1 LFQETFK
8 KISNISERNVNDII
22 PHNIKLKLQSS
33 AVLELIDC
41 NYVFE
46 SFSDRK
52 PVVMQSQSKPIEFGL
67 NVKRHNSSSIIDYR
81 ILYKEGNDLRIDL
94 YVIQS
99 LELMNE
105 VSWDEYFSR
114 FSFYF

>member
-1 LFQETFK
+1 LFRDTFK
-8 KISNISERNVNDII
+8 RIDIHKISELNVNDII
-22 PHNIKLKLQSS
+22 SDNIKSKLQSS
-33 AVLELIDC
+33 AVLELIDS

-52 PVVMQSQSKPIEFGL
+52 PVVMQSQAKPIEFGL

-81 ILYKEGNDLRIDL
+81 ILYKEGDDLRIDF

-105 VSWDEYFSR
+105 VS
-114 FSFYF
+114 